1 MAETRARGREDKRR
15 AILAAAFEVFG
26 RRGYADA
33 CVREVAEVAGVAKPT
48 VYNHLTDKETLFRH
62 AVDAVADQVL
72 ADGLAVVERLREPGD
87 DLRAAL
93 GDVVHRL
100 VSACCDERSR
110 TLRWLVRAQAVK
122 FPDLVESVHGRTS
135 GRLADALADR
145 LARLVL
151 DGRLRRC
158 EPGVAAEQLL
168 ALITG
173 PIEARSRAG
182 TRVVPDE
189 EAREVAENAV
199 DTFLR
204 AFGAA
209 REG

>member
-100 VSACCDERSR
+100 VLACCDERSR

-151 DGRLRRC
+151 DGRLRPC

-204 AFGAA
+204 AFGA
-209 REG
+209 